1 MRTTR
6 TPWIRRSGHPLSR
19 ALWKILNRKRPV
31 AGRIVYGLRGSP
43 VKSTGD
49 FAR

>member
-1 MRTTR
+1 MRSTR

-19 ALWKILNRKRPV
+19 FLWKILNRKRPV
-31 AGRIVYGLRGSP
+31 AGRIVYVLRGSP

-49 FAR
+49 FVR

>member
-6 TPWIRRSGHPLSR
+6 TPWIRRSGHPLAR
-19 ALWKILNRKRPV
+19 LAWKILNWKRPI
-31 AGRIVYGLRGSP
+31 AGQIVYVLRGSP